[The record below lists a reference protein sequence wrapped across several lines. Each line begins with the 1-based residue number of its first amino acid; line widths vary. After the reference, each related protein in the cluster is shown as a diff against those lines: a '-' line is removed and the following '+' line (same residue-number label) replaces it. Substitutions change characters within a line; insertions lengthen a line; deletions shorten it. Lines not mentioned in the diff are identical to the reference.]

1 MAVEAPTGGADRP
14 NVVTIV
20 LDCVRAK
27 SIGLSGGRNV
37 ARTPNIDRLSAR
49 GTNFPRAVAPA
60 NWTVP
65 SHMSIFTGRYPS
77 AHGLRSF
84 VRGGA
89 PTSTTAQWL
98 SDAGY
103 ETALFSEMVHL
114 AGGYGLED
122 GFRDIRAARVGV
134 SDEERTAANRLLGH
148 ARFLY
153 SERVRRAIARVPP
166 LIVPLNALNH
176 PQEQA
181 FKRTVCGDGV
191 VRDFDRWV
199 ASRSAAR
206 PFYAF
211 FNFVDGH
218 EPYPFVPNGSRVGP
232 LARWYA
238 RTPRYY
244 LLAVD
249 GLQRL
254 VPWDCVE
261 RGYLAAIEA
270 ADTKVGR
277 VWASLEAAGVADR
290 TVFIVTAD
298 HGQSFGESGNIFHG
312 CGGTDSI
319 TRVPLVVLPPRGM
332 AAPATVDRWVSLCE
346 VDPWIRSFVGGRL
359 PDYSALVPRP
369 GGLDQVNGN
378 AGTVYCEGGPASDP
392 NQSLV
397 GVRADQPWNHRL
409 LVAYRGNEKMLWD
422 RETDAVVSWTYP
434 EDPDSTA
441 PTVLEPGAARDA
453 REHVFVPYLHPAG
466 VTRVP
471 TAATGRVSVDERL
484 RSWGY
489 D

>member
-1 MAVEAPTGGADRP
+1 MVDGRPEESERP

-27 SIGLSGGRNV
+27 SVGLSGGRNV
-37 ARTPNIDRLSAR
+37 ACTPNLDGLAAR
-49 GTNFPRAVAPA
+49 GTNFPRAVAPS

-77 AHGLRSF
+77 AHGRRSF

-89 PTSTTAQWL
+89 PASTTAQWL
-98 SDAGY
+98 AEVGY

-122 GFRDIRAARVGV
+122 GFGNVRAARVGV

-181 FKRTVCGDGV
+181 FKRAVCGDGV
-191 VRDFDRWV
+191 VSDFDQWV
-199 ASRSAAR
+199 TGRSTSK

-211 FNFVDGH
+211 LNFVDGH
-218 EPYPFVPNGSRVGP
+218 EPYPIVPNGSRLGP

-254 VPWDCVE
+254 VPWESVE

-270 ADTKVGR
+270 ADAKVGR
-277 VWASLEAAGVADR
+277 VWRALERAGVADR
-290 TVFIVTAD
+290 TVLIVTAD
-298 HGQSFGESGNIFHG
+298 HGQSFGEAGNIFHG

-319 TRVPLVVLPPRGM
+319 TRVPLVVVPPRSQHTPPM
-332 AAPATVDRWVSLCE
+332 VDRWASLCE
-346 VDPWIRSFVGGRL
+346 LDPWIRSFANGGT
-359 PDYSALVPRP
+359 PDYEAPWPRS
-369 GGLDQVNGN
+369 GGLDLQNGSS
-378 AGTVYCEGGPASDP
+378 GTVYCEGGPASDP
-392 NQSLV
+392 NRSLI
-397 GVRADQPWNHRL
+397 GVRGDQSWNHRL
-409 LVAYRGNEKMLWD
+409 LVAYRQDEKVVWD
-422 RETDAVVSWTYP
+422 QVTGSVVSWTYP
-434 EDPDSTA
+434 GDPDSVA
-441 PTVLEPGAARDA
+441 PTVLEGGAARAAREHLFAPYLRPGAAPGPTPSGDA
-453 REHVFVPYLHPAG
+453 RS
-466 VTRVP
+466 
-471 TAATGRVSVDERL
+471 SVDARL